1 MGRRGAQL
9 VHGAGIRMAP
19 GHARE
24 LAERGGRR
32 RRQPV
37 ALERLTE
44 VAGELPDAA
53 DRDQPIR
60 LHAGPAAVPDHGQRG
75 FGPVLR
81 QAASRLQHAEIRAR
95 GGNELGSE
103 EARFVQVPG
112 LGRRGV
118 GEQILHGEPHLPLFQ
133 PEPCPRQQRLGRSG
147 LDGTIQPGRDQRDRS
162 SRAAHPLR
170 QIEQGRTVVPQGLQ
184 RLLRDRRAEG
194 IQSGRGFRE
203 ARGILQ
209 GLLEQLAGA
218 VGRLRAARL
227 LVEGARVRARL
238 VRRDRARSGRLHA
251 GSCLRRR
258 GRRQPVGFRIAAARA
273 PEALQVAQSVLRA
286 SLPQRHSRAEEP

>member
-81 QAASRLQHAEIRAR
+81 QAASRLQHAEIRPR
-95 GGNELGSE
+95 GRNELGSE

-133 PEPCPRQQRLGRSG
+133 PEPCPRQQRLGRPG

-203 ARGILQ
+203 ARGVLQ

-218 VGRLRAARL
+218 VG
-227 LVEGARVRARL
+227 
-238 VRRDRARSGRLHA
+238 
-251 GSCLRRR
+251 
-258 GRRQPVGFRIAAARA
+258 
-273 PEALQVAQSVLRA
+273 
-286 SLPQRHSRAEEP
+286 